1 MRPEPKQ
8 ESISSWRSLTDR
20 TPRRTPTCGNRIAIG
35 VVRGTHS
42 LDGRVKVE
50 SYSGE
55 TAHFSGIR
63 DVVLST
69 SAGEVNTEIV
79 ELGAGDGKF
88 IIVRFDC
95 AKTIE
100 QAERLRG
107 ADLWVEREYASP
119 VAEGEYYLADLCR
132 CEVFLDGR
140 SAGIVLS
147 VMDAGDRSLLE
158 VQTVDDRIV
167 IVPFVEAYVGAVDID
182 ARRIDLT
189 VGWILE

>member
-1 MRPEPKQ
+1 MRPEQKP

-20 TPRRTPTCGNRIAIG
+20 IPRRTPTGVDRIAIG

-63 DVVLST
+63 NVVLST
-69 SAGEVNTEIV
+69 SAGEVKTEIV

-88 IIVRFDC
+88 IIVKFDC

-132 CEVFLDGR
+132 CEVFLDGKSVGR
-140 SAGIVLS
+140 VLS
-147 VMDAGDRSLLE
+147 VIDAVDRSLLE
-158 VQTVDDRIV
+158 VQTADGRVV
-167 IVPFVEAYVGAVDID
+167 IVPFVEAYVGAVDIV
-182 ARRIDLT
+182 ACRIELT